1 MPRELDASDC
11 VWHLH
16 LVYDDG
22 REECETEI
30 YNRAY
35 AEIAL
40 QADEEQAVR
49 DGRRIVKHSLKRCA
63 TDRHAVHNT

>member
-1 MPRELDASDC
+1 MPHELDASDC

-22 REECETEI
+22 SEACQTEI
-30 YNRAY
+30 YSRAY

-40 QADEEQAVR
+40 ESDEAQAAR

-63 TDRHAVHNT
+63 TDLHAVHNT